1 MVFHAINFSAQI
13 STYNLQIRA
22 TDSGVPELMS
32 FALVQVQVNDV
43 NDNPPLFSQH
53 NYSAFVHV
61 SIVYIISIP
70 SLIKKKRFQY
80 FFFYLLGK
88 YLN

>member
-1 MVFHAINFSAQI
+1 M

-61 SIVYIISIP
+61 SIIHANWP
-70 SLIKKKRFQY
+70 
-80 FFFYLLGK
+80 LLCCK
-88 YLN
+88 MIVNN

>member
-1 MVFHAINFSAQI
+1 MYFNTSYLQI
-13 STYNLQIRA
+13 CIQVSTYNLQIRA

-43 NDNPPLFSQH
+43 NDNPPLFSQK

-61 SIVYIISIP
+61 SIVYYII
-70 SLIKKKRFQY
+70 LM
-80 FFFYLLGK
+80 LVV
-88 YLN
+88 

>member
-1 MVFHAINFSAQI
+1 M

-22 TDSGVPELMS
+22 TDSGIPELVS

-61 SIVYIISIP
+61 NIKHSISCYF
-70 SLIKKKRFQY
+70 SL
-80 FFFYLLGK
+80 
-88 YLN
+88 

>member
-1 MVFHAINFSAQI
+1 MIYVLKAIYPLQV

-32 FALVQVQVNDV
+32 FALVQVQINDV

-61 SIVYIISIP
+61 SINIH
-70 SLIKKKRFQY
+70 
-80 FFFYLLGK
+80 
-88 YLN
+88 NMH

>member
-1 MVFHAINFSAQI
+1 
-13 STYNLQIRA
+13 
-22 TDSGVPELMS
+22 MS

-61 SIVYIISIP
+61 SIIYIISIP
-70 SLIKKKRFQY
+70 SPIKKKKKEDSII
-80 FFFYLLGK
+80 FFLFICLENIRINNYTVYYYIMFAKQKKSKQNL
-88 YLN
+88 

>member
-1 MVFHAINFSAQI
+1 MFIFTLLNNIAYSFQI

-22 TDSGVPELMS
+22 TDCGVPELTS
-32 FALVQVQVNDV
+32 FVLVQVQVNDV

-61 SIVYIISIP
+61 SII
-70 SLIKKKRFQY
+70 
-80 FFFYLLGK
+80 
-88 YLN
+88 

>member
-1 MVFHAINFSAQI
+1 MNIVFETINFSAQV

-61 SIVYIISIP
+61 SIMLYIIN
-70 SLIKKKRFQY
+70 K
-80 FFFYLLGK
+80 
-88 YLN
+88 

>member
-1 MVFHAINFSAQI
+1 M

-22 TDSGVPELMS
+22 TDSGVPELVS

-61 SIVYIISIP
+61 SIIGITQHYNKLCHTYHVM
-70 SLIKKKRFQY
+70 
-80 FFFYLLGK
+80 
-88 YLN
+88 LNNITGGQKTWMDCLPTFCD